1 MRYLLVIG
9 AAATLMPTAL
19 HAQDSSLM
27 LDQLR
32 AADGNRDRKITK
44 AELTTFRAANFT
56 RIDRSGDDFL
66 TESDIPAFLRGSG
79 GPVDIAALTVQFDKN
94 RDGKV
99 SRDEFVNGP
108 TFVFDRADS
117 NRDGVL
123 TIDELDAAVASAKA
137 KGR

>member
-1 MRYLLVIG
+1 MRYLLAIG

-32 AADGNRDRKITK
+32 AADANRDRKITK

-56 RIDRSGDDFL
+56 RIDRNGDDVL
-66 TESDIPAFLRGSG
+66 TERDIPAFLRTEG
-79 GPVDIAALTVQFDKN
+79 GPIDLAGLTAQFDSN

-108 TFVFDRADS
+108 TLVFDRADS